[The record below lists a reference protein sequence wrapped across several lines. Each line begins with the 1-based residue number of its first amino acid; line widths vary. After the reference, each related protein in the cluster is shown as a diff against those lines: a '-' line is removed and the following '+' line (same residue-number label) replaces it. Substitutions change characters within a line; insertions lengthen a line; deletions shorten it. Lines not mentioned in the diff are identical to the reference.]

1 MAQTKS
7 PANPRFEGYMHA
19 NLKLEIAP
27 VPTPVQRAESVRYVN
42 WKAGEPLSR
51 HGLIQLARFAAFH
64 GLTETAP
71 AFEALLKGDEREPDE
86 AKRSALVLIGL
97 AEIGDDDQRRA
108 AQQYFHA
115 MLDRIP
121 ALTITAEMERVA
133 DAFGPKEGVA
143 ALRDWVDREIK
154 IQQSL
159 LEEYTRAR
167 AGGELA
173 EHTASRIATLEE
185 FKAVRLPRIEAAN
198 KVREKILAA
207 PFEARVIP
215 LCDYYVDVLNVS
227 TEELS
232 WWSAL
237 RLMRMAE
244 SDAKIKPRITA
255 QFLKLAERYEK
266 KSDPGFEQVYLLC
279 RTRCLRAA
287 VFFGHELDAE
297 TRAWL
302 DGLEDAG
309 VDALALR
316 PDWEYV

>member
-1 MAQTKS
+1 MAQTKVPS
-7 PANPRFEGYMHA
+7 NPRFEGFVHA
-19 NLKLEIAP
+19 NLKLDIAP
-27 VPTPVQRAESVRYVN
+27 VPTPVQRAEAVRYVN
-42 WKAGEPLSR
+42 WKATEPLSR
-51 HGLIQLARFAAFH
+51 HGLTQLARFAAFH

-86 AKRSALVLIGL
+86 AKRAGLVLIAL
-97 AEIGDDDQRRA
+97 AEIGDDEQRRA

-115 MLDRIP
+115 LLDRVP
-121 ALTITAEMERVA
+121 ALTITSEMERVA

-143 ALRDWVDREIK
+143 ALKRWVDREIK
-154 IQQSL
+154 IQNSL

-167 AGGELA
+167 AGGELS
-173 EHTASRIATLEE
+173 EQTLGRIRALEE
-185 FKAVRLPRIEAAN
+185 FKAVRLPRVEAAN

-207 PFEARVIP
+207 PLDARIIP
-215 LCDYYVDVLNVS
+215 LVDYYVDVLNVS

-232 WWSAL
+232 WWAAL

-244 SDAKIKPRITA
+244 ADAAFKPRIA
-255 QFLKLAERYEK
+255 GQFLKLAERYEK
-266 KSDPGFEQVYLLC
+266 KHEPGFEQVYLLC

-287 VFFGHELDAE
+287 VYFGHELDAE

-302 DGLEDAG
+302 DKLEDAG

-316 PDWEYV
+316 PDWEY